1 MEVDPVES
9 DVEPMEVDLPPEEEE
24 PMEVDPPP
32 SGLGVHYQSMLAR
45 RRRWLRQRRSWRS
58 RLSSRR

>member
-9 DVEPMEVDLPPEEEE
+9 DVEPMEVDLPPEEE

-32 SGLGVHYQSMLAR
+32 PAPGGPYKIMLAR
-45 RRRWLRQRRSWRS
+45 RRRWLRERRSRGS
-58 RLSSRR
+58 RFSSRR